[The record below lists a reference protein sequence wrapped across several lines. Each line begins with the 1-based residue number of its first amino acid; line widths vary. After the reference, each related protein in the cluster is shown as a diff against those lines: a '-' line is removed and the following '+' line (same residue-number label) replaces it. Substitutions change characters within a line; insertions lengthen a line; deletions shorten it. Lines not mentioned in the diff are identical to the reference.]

1 MHDVAI
7 SFSCLMMIVSPCM
20 LSFIRRSEMDELD

>member
-1 MHDVAI
+1 MHDVAL

-20 LSFIRRSEMDELD
+20 LTFMRRVDQDDND